1 MKYGKIRSKF
11 GITSKL
17 FIWFLSIVFI
27 FYGTILLLY
36 INAQQIVSLSE
47 QIVNINYPI
56 ASYSKKMI
64 ENLLSLEENDTKY
77 HLLYKKDYLDFFI
90 SAQKEFEKN
99 LANILNLESKGLPV
113 SKQWQTIYTA
123 YKSVADTLIISQE
136 KTPSDALWI
145 PETVINGWIRQ
156 ISLARNQNAQAVQA
170 ATLELNRLS
179 LMTARNGLIGLG
191 IASAAGLIGIFFL
204 AYSMIRP
211 LRELRRGIRAVS
223 EDGPNLPIRIR
234 SKDEFG
240 ELADTFNEMTALL
253 KEEEGMRSDFI
264 AMLSHEIRTPL
275 TSIRESVNMLAE
287 EVLGPVNQQQKKFLA
302 IAGAEIVRMSEL
314 LNRLMLVSRLESGGL
329 SLEPC
334 PVEVSGFISECI
346 RHVALSAKSKHI
358 KIETKLSPNL
368 PNVMADADQLQRVL
382 SNLLGNAVKF
392 SDSGDI
398 IQVTATLDKNGR
410 NITFSVLDNGPGVP
424 ETEQSL
430 IFNKYYQARG
440 MRKQADGVGLGLS
453 ISRQIVKAHKGDILV
468 TSRIGKGSIF
478 YFTIPVA
485 GRKQQNEINKKIK
498 KN

>member
-1 MKYGKIRSKF
+1 MKHGKIRSKF

-17 FIWFLSIVFI
+17 FIWFLSIVLI

-36 INAQQIVSLSE
+36 VNVQKIVGLSE
-47 QIVNINYPI
+47 QIVGTNYPI

-77 HLLYKKDYLDFFI
+77 HLLYKKEYLDFFI
-90 SAQKEFEKN
+90 SAQKKFEKN
-99 LANILNLESKGLPV
+99 LKGILDLESRGMPV
-113 SKQWQTIYTA
+113 PGQWQNIYSD
-123 YKSVADTLIISQE
+123 YKSIADTLEISQE
-136 KTPSDALWI
+136 KTPSDAVWI
-145 PETVINGWIRQ
+145 SETVINDWIRQ
-156 ISLARNQNAQAVQA
+156 ISLARTQNEHTVQA
-170 ATLELNRLS
+170 ATLELNRLG
-179 LMTARNGLIGLG
+179 LMTARNGLVGLG
-191 IASAAGLIGIFFL
+191 IASAAGLLGIFFL

-223 EDGPNLPIRIR
+223 KEGPNLPIRIR

-253 KEEEGMRSDFI
+253 KEEEEMRSDFI

-302 IAGAEIVRMSEL
+302 IASAEIVRMSDL

-329 SLEPC
+329 SMDSGPL
-334 PVEVSGFISECI
+334 EVSGFISECI
-346 RHVALSAKSKHI
+346 RYVASLAKSKNI
-358 KIETKLSPNL
+358 RIETEIPPNL
-368 PNVMADADQLQRVL
+368 PNVMADPDQLQRVV

-392 SDSGDI
+392 SGSGDKI
-398 IQVTATLDKNGR
+398 KVAAGLDGKGR
-410 NITFSVLDNGPGVP
+410 NIIFSVSDNGPGVP
-424 ETEQSL
+424 ATEQSL

-453 ISRQIVKAHKGDILV
+453 ISRQIVKAHRGDIRV
-468 TSRIGKGSIF
+468 TSRIGKGSTF

-485 GRKQQNEINKKIK
+485 RQETAQ
-498 KN
+498 